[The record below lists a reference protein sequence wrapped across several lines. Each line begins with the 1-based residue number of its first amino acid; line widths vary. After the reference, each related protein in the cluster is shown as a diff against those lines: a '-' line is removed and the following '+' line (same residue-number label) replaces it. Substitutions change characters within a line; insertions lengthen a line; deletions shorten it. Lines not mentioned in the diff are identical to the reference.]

1 MDGICYVIKNEA
13 TGKHMT
19 RPGQSSAPHLYT
31 SPGKAN
37 AQLPRNG
44 WKVVPVQLT
53 ELKEGVLQ

>member
-1 MDGICYVIKNEA
+1 MDDVYYVIKNEA
-13 TGKHMT
+13 TGAHLTKT
-19 RPGQSSAPHLYT
+19 GQSSAPHLYT

-37 AQLPRNG
+37 AQLPSKG